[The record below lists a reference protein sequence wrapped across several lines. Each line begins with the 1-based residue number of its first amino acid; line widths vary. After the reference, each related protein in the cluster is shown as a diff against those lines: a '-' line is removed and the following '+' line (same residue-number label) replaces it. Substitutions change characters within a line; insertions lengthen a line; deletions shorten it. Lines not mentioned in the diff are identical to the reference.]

1 MKIYLTK
8 KYHSIDKQE
17 EQNLK
22 YEDSISCH
30 FSDINAEVIGVFDFI
45 ICNEMQFLT
54 SLSAT
59 MEQKFLY

>member
-45 ICNEMQFLT
+45 ICNYLDLFVHFPT
-54 SLSAT
+54 GLSST
-59 MEQKFLY
+59 LV